1 VLINKNYL
9 KTIDF
14 NLIAIVLVLF
24 TAGLIMITSA
34 TDAHLVGM
42 TREVRN
48 QILGFVIG
56 VTALL
61 VAMSFDY
68 KTFKDF
74 HRIVYVLSILI
85 MLTVYIPGLGVVQFG
100 ARSWIDL
107 KVLYFQPAEIAKLGF
122 ILTYA
127 HLLEE
132 RKDQFDSLKS
142 LIAPILHLAPFVLLL
157 LLQPDLGTA
166 LVFVFIAIG
175 MLFCA
180 GLSFKLIF
188 GGIITAAI
196 SLPIAY
202 MNMLPHQRLRIDAF
216 LNPNDPTLQGN
227 YQVMQSKITIGSGMF
242 LGRGLFNGVYHRYD
256 YLPVRETDFIFA
268 VLGEE
273 FGFVGCAFII
283 FMYFLL
289 MMRMLTISIKSKDD
303 YGSLVVIGVVFMFA
317 FQIFENIGMTM
328 GIMPVTGVTL
338 PFLSYGGSSL
348 ITSLLAIGLVLNVY
362 MRRMRGSF
370 LYMD

>member
-1 VLINKNYL
+1 
-9 KTIDF
+9 
-14 NLIAIVLVLF
+14 
-24 TAGLIMITSA
+24 
-34 TDAHLVGM
+34 
-42 TREVRN
+42 
-48 QILGFVIG
+48 
-56 VTALL
+56 
-61 VAMSFDY
+61 
-68 KTFKDF
+68 
-74 HRIVYVLSILI
+74 

-107 KVLYFQPAEIAKLGF
+107 KFIFFQPAEIAKLGF

-132 RKDQFDSLKS
+132 RKGQFNTIRSL
-142 LIAPILHLAPFVLLL
+142 LMPILHLTPFVVLL

-166 LVFVFIAIG
+166 LVFIFIAIG

-180 GLSFKLIF
+180 GLNYKLIF
-188 GGIITAAI
+188 GSITAAAI
-196 SLPIAY
+196 SLPIIY
-202 MNMLPHQRLRIDAF
+202 MNMLPHQRLRIDAY

-242 LGRGLFNGVYHRYD
+242 LGRGLFQGVYHRYD

-273 FGFVGCAFII
+273 LGFIGGALVI
-283 FMYFLL
+283 FLYFLL

>member
-1 VLINKNYL
+1 MINKNYM

-14 NLIAIVLVLF
+14 NLIAIVLLLF
-24 TAGLIMITSA
+24 ISGMIMITSA
-34 TDAHLVGM
+34 TDAHVVGM

-48 QILGFVIG
+48 QGLGFFIG
-56 VTALL
+56 LVAMI

-74 HRIVYVLSILI
+74 NRFVYILSILI
-85 MLTVYIPGLGVVQFG
+85 MLTVYIPGLGVIQFG

-107 KVLYFQPAEIAKLGF
+107 GILYFQPAEIAKIGF
-122 ILTYA
+122 VLTYA
-127 HLLEE
+127 HMLEE
-132 RKDQFDSLKS
+132 RKDTFTSLQS
-142 LIAPILHLAPFVLLL
+142 LIVPMLHLAPFVLLL

-166 LVFVFIAIG
+166 LVFVFIAVG

-180 GLSFKLIF
+180 GLSYKIIL

-196 SLPIAY
+196 SLPVAY
-202 MNMLPHQRLRIDAF
+202 MNMLPHQKQRIDAF
-216 LNPNDPTLQGN
+216 LNPNDPNLQGN

-242 LGRGLFNGVYHRYD
+242 LGRGLFKGVYHRYD

-273 FGFVGCAFII
+273 LGFVGGAFII
-283 FMYFLL
+283 FLYFLL

-348 ITSLLAIGLVLNVY
+348 ITSMLAIGIVLNVY

>member
-1 VLINKNYL
+1 MINKNYL

-14 NLIAIVLVLF
+14 NLIAIVLGLF
-24 TAGLIMITSA
+24 TLGMIMITSA
-34 TDAHLVGM
+34 TDAHIIGM

-48 QILGFVIG
+48 QGIAFFIG
-56 VTALL
+56 VF
-61 VAMSFDY
+61 AMVVVMGFDY
-68 KTFKDF
+68 KSFKDF
-74 HRIVYVLSILI
+74 HRLVYILSLLI

-107 KVLYFQPAEIAKLGF
+107 RLIYFQPAEIAKLGF

-132 RKDQFDSLKS
+132 RQGQFNTIRS
-142 LIAPILHLAPFVLLL
+142 LIAPLLHLAPFVLLL

-180 GLSFKLIF
+180 GLNFKLIF
-188 GGIITAAI
+188 GGIIAAAV
-196 SLPIAY
+196 SLPLAY

-227 YQVMQSKITIGSGMF
+227 YQVIQSKITIGSGMF
-242 LGRGLFNGVYHRYD
+242 LGRGLFKGVYHRYD

-273 FGFVGCAFII
+273 LGFLGGALVI
-283 FMYFLL
+283 FLYFLL
-289 MMRMLTISIKSKDD
+289 MMRMLTIAIKSKDE
-303 YGSLVVIGVVFMFA
+303 YGSMVVIGVVFMFA

>member
-1 VLINKNYL
+1 LINKNYL

-14 NLIAIVLVLF
+14 NLIAIVLTLF
-24 TAGLIMITSA
+24 TIGIVMITSA

-48 QILGFVIG
+48 QMVAFVIG
-56 VTALL
+56 ITAMA
-61 VAMSFDY
+61 VAMGMDY
-68 KTFKDF
+68 KLFKDF
-74 HRIVYVLSILI
+74 HRLVYVLSILI
-85 MLTVYIPGLGVVQFG
+85 MLSVYIPGLGVVQYG

-107 KVLYFQPAEIAKLGF
+107 KIIYFQPAEIAKLGF
-122 ILTYA
+122 ILSYA

-132 RKDQFDSLKS
+132 RKGTFDSIKS
-142 LIAPILHLAPFVLLL
+142 LVAPILYLLPFVLLL

-166 LVFVFIAIG
+166 LVFVFIAVG

-180 GLSFKLIF
+180 GLDFKLILA
-188 GGIITAAI
+188 GIT
-196 SLPIAY
+196 SLVVGIPVAY
-202 MNMLPHQRLRIDAF
+202 MNMLPHQRIRIDAF
-216 LNPNDPTLQGN
+216 LNPNDPTLPGN
-227 YQVMQSKITIGSGMF
+227 YHVIQSKITIGSGMV
-242 LGRGLFNGVYHRYD
+242 LGRGLFKGVYHRYD

-268 VLGEE
+268 VICEELG
-273 FGFVGCAFII
+273 FIGGAVI
-283 FMYFLL
+283 ISLYFL
-289 MMRMLTISIKSKDD
+289 MMTRMIAISIKSKDT
-303 YGSLVVIGVVFMFA
+303 YGSLTVIGVMFMFA

-328 GIMPVTGVTL
+328 GVMPVTGVTL